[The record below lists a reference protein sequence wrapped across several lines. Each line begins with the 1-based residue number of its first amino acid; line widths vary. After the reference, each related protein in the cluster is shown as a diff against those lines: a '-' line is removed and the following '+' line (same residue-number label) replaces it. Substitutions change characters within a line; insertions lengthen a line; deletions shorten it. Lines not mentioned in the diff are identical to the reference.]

1 MDELVTDIKHVL
13 RVIGEQGEMAGEIEA
28 YLKTTYFNEGWY
40 LRDVFPVGRDP
51 QNLTMLYVLVKYA
64 SE

>member
-1 MDELVTDIKHVL
+1 MDKQVSEIKHVL
-13 RVIGEQGEMAGEIEA
+13 RVIGEQGERAGEIEA
-28 YLKTTYFNEGWY
+28 YLKTAYFSEGWY